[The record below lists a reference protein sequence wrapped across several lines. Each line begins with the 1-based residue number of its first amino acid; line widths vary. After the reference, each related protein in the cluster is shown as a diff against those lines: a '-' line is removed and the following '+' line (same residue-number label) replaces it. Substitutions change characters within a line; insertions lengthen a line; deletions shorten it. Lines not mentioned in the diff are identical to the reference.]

1 MSKYSSQM
9 NGKVLDW
16 HFKHHQTFDNHQN
29 GDKCYAYSFW
39 IGEYIVG
46 TIFPGTRREWSAVS
60 YHQVPKGAGLIH
72 GFASRH
78 GAAEFLL
85 QINAEKLR
93 EITK

>member
-1 MSKYSSQM
+1 MYSHCL

-16 HFKHHQTFDNHQN
+16 HFKHHQTFDDRKN

-39 IGEYIVG
+39 IGEYLVG
-46 TIFPGTRREWSAVS
+46 TVWPGSRREWSAVS
-60 YHQVPKGAGLIH
+60 CHPVPKGAGLIN

-85 QINAEKLR
+85 QINDEKLR